1 MSRTSFTQDHALQPY
16 RDLATAPL
24 QADALAAALELDL
37 FDTLAAAHSA
47 SKLAAQLSL
56 HGPHTA
62 LLLELL
68 CSMGLLE
75 HDLSQEASPRYR
87 CSATTLR
94 YYCRSSP
101 AFCGDAWL
109 YRLHAMRHLAPL
121 ASEGG

>member
-1 MSRTSFTQDHALQPY
+1 MSISSFTQQHALQPY
-16 RDLATAPL
+16 WDLAYAPV
-24 QADALAAALELDL
+24 QADAIAAALELGL
-37 FDTLAAAHSA
+37 FDALADAHSA
-47 SKLAAQLSL
+47 AELAAQLSL
-56 HGPHTA
+56 HAPHTA

-68 CSMGLLE
+68 WSMQLLE
-75 HDLSQEASPRYR
+75 RDLGQEASPRYR
-87 CSATTLR
+87 CSATTLQ